1 MQQEYLVNFQM
12 EDLDIDKVKF
22 KSQVNNLK
30 GKIKSI
36 KNLKINLSN
45 E

>member
-1 MQQEYLVNFQM
+1 M